1 MIRVLLFSLS
11 MSSFLA
17 LSSCNQ
23 SKKNHAQLKSPS
35 IYKAWDARYQY
46 DSDNRQ
52 LIPLYNNHQ
61 VGRAWGRD
69 QEGRMNYAKYYDGQ
83 GKPRED
89 LLAIHKQK
97 LDQERGRRWDELN
110 QMRIKKINEQLLGNE
125 EEVKEAE
132 EEVSTEEDGMDFLPT
147 PFIPTGLDMN
157 MEGGEGESSPFTPM
171 SLEAET
177 ESTGPSPFLPL
188 TP

>member
-1 MIRVLLFSLS
+1 MFRVLLFSLS
-11 MSSFLA
+11 ICGLLA
-17 LSSCNQ
+17 LSSCYQN
-23 SKKNHAQLKSPS
+23 KKNHAQLKSPS
-35 IYKAWDARYQY
+35 IYKAWDARYRY

-69 QEGRMNYAKYYDGQ
+69 QEGRMNFAKYYDGE

-89 LLAIHKQK
+89 LLVIHKQK
-97 LDQERGRRWDELN
+97 LDLERGRRWDELN
-110 QMRIKKINEQLLGNE
+110 QMRIMKINEQLLGNE
-125 EEVKEAE
+125 EEVREAE
-132 EEVSTEEDGMDFLPT
+132 EEVSSDEDVNDLLPT

-157 MEGGEGESSPFTPM
+157 MEGGEGGSSPFTPM
-171 SLEAET
+171 LLEEET

>member
-1 MIRVLLFSLS
+1 MIRAFLFSLS
-11 MSSFLA
+11 ICGLLV

-97 LDQERGRRWDELN
+97 MDQERGRRWDELN

-125 EEVKEAE
+125 EEIREAE
-132 EEVSTEEDGMDFLPT
+132 EEVSSDEDGMDFLPT
-147 PFIPTGLDMN
+147 PFIPTGLDIN
-157 MEGGEGESSPFTPM
+157 MEGGGGESSPFTPM
-171 SLEAET
+171 PLEAET
-177 ESTGPSPFLPL
+177 ESTDPSPFLPL

>member
-1 MIRVLLFSLS
+1 
-11 MSSFLA
+11 
-17 LSSCNQ
+17 
-23 SKKNHAQLKSPS
+23 
-35 IYKAWDARYQY
+35 
-46 DSDNRQ
+46 
-52 LIPLYNNHQ
+52 
-61 VGRAWGRD
+61 
-69 QEGRMNYAKYYDGQ
+69 MNYAQYYDGQ

-89 LLAIHKQK
+89 LLVIHKRK

-171 SLEAET
+171 PLEAET

-188 TP
+188 SP

>member
-23 SKKNHAQLKSPS
+23 SKKNHALLKSPS
-35 IYKAWDARYQY
+35 IYKAWDARYHY

-69 QEGRMNYAKYYDGQ
+69 QKGRMNYAQYYDGH

-89 LLAIHKQK
+89 LLVIHKQK

-125 EEVKEAE
+125 DQVKEAE
-132 EEVSTEEDGMDFLPT
+132 EAVSSDEDGMDFLPT

-157 MEGGEGESSPFTPM
+157 MESGEGESSPFTPM
-171 SLEAET
+171 PLDAEAE
-177 ESTGPSPFLPL
+177 SPGPSPFLPL

>member
-1 MIRVLLFSLS
+1 MFRVLLFSLS
-11 MSSFLA
+11 ICGLLT
-17 LSSCNQ
+17 LSSCYQN
-23 SKKNHAQLKSPS
+23 KKNHAQLKSPS
-35 IYKAWDARYQY
+35 IYKAWDARYRY

-69 QEGRMNYAKYYDGQ
+69 QEGRMNFAKYYDGE

-89 LLAIHKQK
+89 LLVIHKQK
-97 LDQERGRRWDELN
+97 LDLERGRRWDELN
-110 QMRIKKINEQLLGNE
+110 QMRIMKINEQLLGNE
-125 EEVKEAE
+125 EEVRQAE
-132 EEVSTEEDGMDFLPT
+132 EEVSSDEDVNDLLPT

-157 MEGGEGESSPFTPM
+157 MEGGEGGSSPFTPM
-171 SLEAET
+171 LLEEET

>member
-11 MSSFLA
+11 ICGLLV

-23 SKKNHAQLKSPS
+23 SNKNHAQLKSPS

-61 VGRAWGRD
+61 AGRAWGRD
-69 QEGRMNYAKYYDGQ
+69 QEGRMNYALYYDGQ

-89 LLAIHKQK
+89 LLVIHKQK

-110 QMRIKKINEQLLGNE
+110 QMRIKKINEQLLGNKE
-125 EEVKEAE
+125 EIKEAE
-132 EEVSTEEDGMDFLPT
+132 KEVSSDDDGMDFLPT

-157 MEGGEGESSPFTPM
+157 MESGEGESSPFTPM
-171 SLEAET
+171 PLEAEI
-177 ESTGPSPFLPL
+177 ESTEPSPFLPL

>member
-1 MIRVLLFSLS
+1 MFRALLFSLS
-11 MSSFLA
+11 TCGLLA
-17 LSSCNQ
+17 FSSCNQ
-23 SKKNHAQLKSPS
+23 SKKNRAQLQSPS

-46 DSDNRQ
+46 DSENRQ
-52 LIPLYNNHQ
+52 LIPLYKNHQ

-69 QEGRMNYAKYYDGQ
+69 QEGRMNYSQYYDGQ

-89 LLAIHKQK
+89 LLVIHKQK

-110 QMRIKKINEQLLGNE
+110 QMRIKKINEQLLGNQ
-125 EEVKEAE
+125 EEVKEVE
-132 EEVSTEEDGMDFLPT
+132 EEVSSDVGGMDFLPT

-157 MEGGEGESSPFTPM
+157 MESGEGESSPFTPM
-171 SLEAET
+171 PLEAES